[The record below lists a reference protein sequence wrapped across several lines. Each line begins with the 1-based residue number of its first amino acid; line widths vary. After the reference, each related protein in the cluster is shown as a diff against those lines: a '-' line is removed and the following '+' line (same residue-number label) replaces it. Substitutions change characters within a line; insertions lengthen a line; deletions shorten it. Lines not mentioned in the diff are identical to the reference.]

1 METARDRIALVTAF
15 MVCPNAECRQP
26 TLEAKLVKWFTSS
39 TGNVRYGTDALEV
52 WRLQPFGTA
61 RPWPDYVPQAIRAD
75 YTEACLVRDL
85 SPKSAATLARRAL
98 QGILRDFFGAKPG
111 RLVDEIDSLSDQIE
125 PDLLNAI
132 HGVRRV
138 GNIGAHMESDISLI
152 VDVDPSEAQLLIEL
166 VETMIEETYVRR
178 DERRRR
184 IERVTALATAKD
196 RERKES
202 SL

>member
-1 METARDRIALVTAF
+1 M
-15 MVCPNAECRQP
+15 
-26 TLEAKLVKWFTSS
+26 
-39 TGNVRYGTDALEV
+39 
-52 WRLQPFGTA
+52 
-61 RPWPDYVPQAIRAD
+61 PQAIRAD